1 MILLAL
7 GSNLASSFGDRYDN
21 IDHAITELSKLNF
34 KIVKRSSFYE
44 TPSYP
49 NINNPSFI
57 NVVIHV
63 EAKLTPQKLASSI
76 IKIEELLERKRFKK
90 NDPRTCDIDIIDYN
104 NEVLNFKF
112 DNLDFDVPHK
122 KLIYRNFVLFPIK
135 EIIPDW
141 KHPEFNVSIDVLI
154 DRLSQD
160 EKNSILKI
168 NKS

>member
-21 IDHAITELSKLNF
+21 IDCAVKELSKHNF
-34 KIVKRSSFYE
+34 KIVKKSSFYE

-49 NINNPSFI
+49 NIKNPKFI
-57 NVVIHV
+57 NIVILV

-104 NEVLNFKF
+104 NEILNFKF
-112 DNLDFDVPHK
+112 GNLDFDVPHK
-122 KLIYRNFVLFPIK
+122 NLIYRNFVLFPIK

-141 KHPEFNVSIDVLI
+141 KHPESNVSIDVLI
-154 DRLSQD
+154 DQLSHD